1 MFSFVV
7 HNTKQGHRS
16 SRNLI
21 ETSFR
26 QYTLDIINRTCHNMS
41 YSCHIIYIIIFFN
54 LATFC
59 RIYLMTSFSQCH
71 FYIFWYFLIF
81 SSETAEDI
89 YPYATFHLPMKDNL
103 GENIGG
109 FFAAATGQSPRL
121 SNAEVIP
128 IRQVSD
134 VFLFLRMTFPEY
146 HAMFQS

>member
-26 QYTLDIINRTCHNMS
+26 QNTLDIINLTCHNVIFMS
-41 YSCHIIYIIIFFN
+41 HHIIIFFN

-128 IRQVSD
+128 IRQVSN

-146 HAMFQS
+146 HDHAIFQS